1 MRKITQRLIKMS
13 ASDLDEGEEILVGVR
28 VNLKGTAIGFG
39 FSSLGS
45 VIGME
50 VGNQIMEDGQEQV
63 KDAQIPFKQQMAFG
77 LTQKRLII
85 WSRSSFS
92 GRPKD
97 IIGEMN
103 RSDIQS
109 IRCEEGGMTGDV
121 FVMTLTNGKSVE
133 FEAVKIDKGE
143 EFAGLFGQ

>member
-1 MRKITQRLIKMS
+1 MS
-13 ASDLDEGEEILVGVR
+13 ASDLGGGEELLVGVR
-28 VNLKGTAIGFG
+28 VNLKGTAVGIG

-50 VGNQIMEDGQEQV
+50 AGNQIMKDGQDQV
-63 KDAQIPFKQQMAFG
+63 KDAEIPFKQQMAFG

-85 WSRSSFS
+85 WSRSSFT

-109 IRCEEGGMTGDV
+109 ISCEEGGMTGDV
-121 FVMTLTNGKSVE
+121 FVLTLKNGKSVE

-143 EFAGLFGQ
+143 EFASLFEQSSRSN